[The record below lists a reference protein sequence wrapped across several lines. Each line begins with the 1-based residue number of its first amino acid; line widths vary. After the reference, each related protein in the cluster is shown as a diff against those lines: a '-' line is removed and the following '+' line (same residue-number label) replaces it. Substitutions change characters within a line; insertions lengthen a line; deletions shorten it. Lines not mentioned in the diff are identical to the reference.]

1 VRIDSAEIVPAI
13 QAATDTRLVCHDEDK
28 PSSQLGILNE
38 SNCRRIDAYIVDTVE
53 IVDFL
58 NQHTVTIEKQNRRF
72 ACSDDTVALSV
83 LPPDTV
89 QLDKRVL
96 RLMRH

>member
-1 VRIDSAEIVPAI
+1 VRIDSAEFAPSI
-13 QAATDTRLVCHDEDK
+13 QTATDTRLVCHDEYR
-28 PSSQLGILNE
+28 PSSHLGVLNE

-83 LPPDTV
+83 LSPDTV
-89 QLDKRVL
+89 RLDKRVL
-96 RLMRH
+96 RLMCH